1 VEDSNQLSKKS
12 IEFIQNTSEY
22 ENNIKDKK
30 MSGAYLDGITKGM
43 GPNLLI
49 KNNQSDLYTLK
60 LNDNN
65 YDKLFDTVKGI
76 LNNEMKNPNIEKMHL
91 INA

>member
-1 VEDSNQLSKKS
+1 MTVE
-12 IEFIQNTSEY
+12 
-22 ENNIKDKK
+22 
-30 MSGAYLDGITKGM
+30 YLDGIPNGM
-43 GPNLLI
+43 GPNPFI

-60 LNDNN
+60 LNDNK
-65 YDKLFDTVKGI
+65 YDNLYDTVKGI

>member
-1 VEDSNQLSKKS
+1 
-12 IEFIQNTSEY
+12 
-22 ENNIKDKK
+22 
-30 MSGAYLDGITKGM
+30 MSGAYLDGIPKGM
-43 GPNLLI
+43 GPNSFI

-65 YDKLFDTVKGI
+65 YENLFDTVKGI

-91 INA
+91 INAQIKHKEND